1 MKMKKNE
8 RQNNREIRKQA
19 HWAEVAGLMVSRPM
33 KIARGTEEI
42 NGLRKPK

>member
-1 MKMKKNE
+1 MKENE
-8 RQNNREIRKQA
+8 RQNSKEIRKQA

-33 KIARGTEEI
+33 KIARGKEEI

>member
-1 MKMKKNE
+1 MKENE
-8 RQNNREIRKQA
+8 RQNSKEIRKA

-33 KIARGTEEI
+33 KIARGKEEI